1 MRGGDN
7 IEKKQGLW
15 GYKFILLLVAFAW
28 GSSYSASKE
37 ALAVLPPFSLLF
49 MRFFLPTLAMAVLF
63 GKRLIKIQ
71 KVDIHRGTLIGLFM
85 FGGFAFLLTGLVY
98 LPASK
103 QSFIVSSYVLLVPFL
118 SMAVNRTSI
127 SKAEQVAVVVTF
139 VGLFIMSFDMRT
151 GFQIGDL
158 LSVFSALC
166 YASHVVSI
174 ERFSKDSDPI
184 VLSLVQ
190 FSVVSILSLIIALL
204 FEREGLQFTKF
215 VAVWHPLVYL
225 SLVSTLFAF
234 VVQNI
239 VQKKVSSME
248 TALILTTELL
258 FAPLIAIVYL
268 REALSVRVMLGG
280 ALIILSV
287 LVSQVQ
293 KALQLKGEGRT
304 PKE

>member
-1 MRGGDN
+1 MKGGN
-7 IEKKQGLW
+7 YIKNKRGLW

-37 ALAVLPPFSLLF
+37 ALDILPPFSLLF
-49 MRFFLPTLAMAVLF
+49 MRFFPPTAVLALLF
-63 GKRLIKIQ
+63 AKRLAGIQ
-71 KVDIHRGTLIGLFM
+71 RVDMRRGALIGLFM

-127 SKAEQVAVVVTF
+127 SKAERIAVVFTF
-139 VGLFIMSFDMRT
+139 LGLFIMSFDVRT

-158 LSVFSALC
+158 LSVLSAFC
-166 YASHVVSI
+166 YAAHVVSI
-174 ERFSKDSDPI
+174 ERFSHDSDPI

-190 FSVVSILSLIIALL
+190 FSVVSILSLAVSLV
-204 FEREGLQFTKF
+204 FERKGLCFANMIEVHRT
-215 VAVWHPLVYL
+215 LLYL

-234 VVQNI
+234 VAQNI
-239 VQKKVSSME
+239 VQKKVSSTE

-258 FAPLIAIVYL
+258 FAPLVAVIYL
-268 REALSVRVMLGG
+268 GEALSLRVMLGG
-280 ALIILSV
+280 TLILLSV

-293 KALQLKGEGRT
+293 KAMHLQ
-304 PKE
+304 

>member
-1 MRGGDN
+1 MKGGN
-7 IEKKQGLW
+7 YIKNKRGLW

-37 ALAVLPPFSLLF
+37 ALDILPPFSLLF
-49 MRFFLPTLAMAVLF
+49 MRFFPPTAVLALLF
-63 GKRLIKIQ
+63 AKRLAGIQ
-71 KVDIHRGTLIGLFM
+71 RVDMRRGALIGLFM

-127 SKAEQVAVVVTF
+127 SKAERIAVVFTF
-139 VGLFIMSFDMRT
+139 LGLFIMSFDVRT

-158 LSVFSALC
+158 LSVLSAFC
-166 YASHVVSI
+166 YAAHVVSI
-174 ERFSKDSDPI
+174 ERFSHDSDPI

-190 FSVVSILSLIIALL
+190 FSVVSILSLAVSLV
-204 FEREGLQFTKF
+204 FERKGLCFANMIE
-215 VAVWHPLVYL
+215 VHRPLLYL

-234 VVQNI
+234 VAQNI
-239 VQKKVSSME
+239 VQKKVSSTE

-258 FAPLIAIVYL
+258 FAPLVAVIYL
-268 REALSVRVMLGG
+268 GEALSLRVMLGG
-280 ALIILSV
+280 TLILLSV

-293 KALQLKGEGRT
+293 KTMRLQ
-304 PKE
+304 